1 MSIIMIIIII
11 VKQSFTLSFIAFT
24 YRPFERTTTHG
35 PTRTSV
41 QTTTQSPTRTSVRT
55 TTQGPTRTS
64 VRTTTQG
71 PIRTSF
77 TREYDKGKFPL
88 CVSSAL
94 LQSDQTKSQASAAR
108 RHNGARATHPC
119 GEVSAT
125 DIDLLH
131 PGPLRGQC
139 VQMGVKKR
147 EEPPKKPL

>member
-1 MSIIMIIIII
+1 MT
-11 VKQSFTLSFIAFT
+11 KGSFHCA
-24 YRPFERTTTHG
+24 
-35 PTRTSV
+35 
-41 QTTTQSPTRTSVRT
+41 
-55 TTQGPTRTS
+55 
-64 VRTTTQG
+64 
-71 PIRTSF
+71 
-77 TREYDKGKFPL
+77 
-88 CVSSAL
+88 VSSAL